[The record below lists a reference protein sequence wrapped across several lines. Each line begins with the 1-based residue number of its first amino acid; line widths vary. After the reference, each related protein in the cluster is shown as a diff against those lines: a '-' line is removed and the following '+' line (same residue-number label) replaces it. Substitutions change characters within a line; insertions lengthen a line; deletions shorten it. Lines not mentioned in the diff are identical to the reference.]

1 MNGPIMNIVSE
12 EISDIVDHVFNMPF
26 GDSPQNYVR
35 LQVICKETHVCLSMT
50 VYMDGIEF
58 HLYNIIFYQFDRV
71 FIFGYPVHVI
81 LSCRRMLI
89 LILWMSSIEKR
100 GEMRL

>member
-1 MNGPIMNIVSE
+1 MNIVSE
-12 EISDIVDHVFNMPF
+12 EISDIVYHAFNMAF

-35 LQVICKETHVCLSMT
+35 LQVIYKETHVCLSMT

-58 HLYNIIFYQFDRV
+58 HLYIIIFCQFDHV
-71 FIFGYPVHVI
+71 FISGYPVHVI
-81 LSCRRMLI
+81 LSCRRMLM

-100 GEMRL
+100 GDMRL